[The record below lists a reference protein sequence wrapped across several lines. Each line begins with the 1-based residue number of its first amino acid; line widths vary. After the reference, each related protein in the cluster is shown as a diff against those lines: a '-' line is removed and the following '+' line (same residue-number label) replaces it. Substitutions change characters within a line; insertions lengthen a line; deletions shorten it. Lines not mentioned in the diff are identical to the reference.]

1 CPSLGLE
8 LLPRVH
14 NVRFRLL
21 RTFAPQPEWFPVHI
35 IYIFSDIKFLPVFL
49 NSVFFVMFLC
59 NLEPFFH
66 LIISPAIN
74 YIILILF
81 YINTNALS
89 MIDRRAFD
97 TMTVNDDRSVYM
109 QSLQGKN
116 AIVTGGNRGIGYH
129 TVLRLANEGVNVAII
144 GRDQGALDTAEK
156 NLADTGVKV
165 LSLKADVADEADV
178 KDAVTKISSE
188 FD

>member
-1 CPSLGLE
+1 
-8 LLPRVH
+8 
-14 NVRFRLL
+14 
-21 RTFAPQPEWFPVHI
+21 T
-35 IYIFSDIKFLPVFL
+35 K
-49 NSVFFVMFLC
+49 
-59 NLEPFFH
+59 
-66 LIISPAIN
+66 
-74 YIILILF
+74 
-81 YINTNALS
+81 
-89 MIDRRAFD
+89 
-97 TMTVNDDRSVYM
+97 TVNDDRSVYM
-109 QSLQGKN
+109 QRLQGKI

-188 FD
+188 FDSIEIGRAHV